1 MAKKKLYGA
10 ALAAH
15 QKKGGKAAKTGKRK
29 ASGLNAAERAY
40 WAEYRR
46 QMPAQAKAAKKE
58 PDLSPYPTPEVLHRE
73 INYYRPLTPAQK
85 KAQKS
90 YERWLASKPKEYSAP
105 MTKERRAAEA
115 KRKKDEAFKVA
126 YERWESRRPRAAIYS
141 LAAGS
146 R

>member
-1 MAKKKLYGA
+1 MAKRKLYGA

-15 QKKGGKAAKTGKRK
+15 QKKARKDAKKGGKV
-29 ASGLNAAERAY
+29 SGMNAAERAY

-58 PDLSPYPTPEVLHRE
+58 PDLTPYPTPEVLHRE

-90 YERWLASKPKEYSAP
+90 YESWLASKPKEYSAP
-105 MTKERRAAEA
+105 MTKEQRAEEA
-115 KRKKDEAFKVA
+115 KRKRDAGFKAA
-126 YERWESRRPRAAIYS
+126 YERWEARRPRAAIYS
-141 LAAGS
+141 LPAGS